1 MKKVLMLLLSA
12 LLICM
17 LAQNAFA
24 ADYDYRL
31 SFNETNWELIEIYH
45 TIEEGTVKFSK
56 DTMLLGKAPG
66 SYMMLFN
73 KEQLTD
79 AKIRFLFKY
88 ENLTADPNDNI
99 LDFCFRDSVP
109 DKPCWDYDD
118 ECYALRFCKHE
129 KGTKAFF
136 TTNKPG
142 IGNQF
147 TRNDKG
153 GYIIKDFIR
162 SYEMIEPG
170 KFYEFVIGAVNEN
183 GNVRLTLTIDGKEMI
198 NLLDISDK
206 KITEGGYLCI
216 TNMGRADIT
225 LKMAGVT
232 PKTTTTTR
240 TQTTTT
246 KKTDKTE
253 TKTTTTTDDTADT
266 TVEDTSETNDV
277 TESTILENGGQTTDV
292 SSSTDDTETGPTG
305 PGTLNTTIILLI
317 VVIVVLLL
325 AVAGAFAYIF
335 IFMKRSK
342 TQ

>member
-99 LDFCFRDSVP
+99 LDFYFRDSVP

-129 KGTKAFF
+129 KAPRHSLRQISPELAISLPETIKA
-136 TTNKPG
+136 
-142 IGNQF
+142 
-147 TRNDKG
+147 
-153 GYIIKDFIR
+153 
-162 SYEMIEPG
+162 
-170 KFYEFVIGAVNEN
+170 
-183 GNVRLTLTIDGKEMI
+183 
-198 NLLDISDK
+198 
-206 KITEGGYLCI
+206 
-216 TNMGRADIT
+216 
-225 LKMAGVT
+225 VT
-232 PKTTTTTR
+232 
-240 TQTTTT
+240 
-246 KKTDKTE
+246 
-253 TKTTTTTDDTADT
+253 
-266 TVEDTSETNDV
+266 
-277 TESTILENGGQTTDV
+277 
-292 SSSTDDTETGPTG
+292 
-305 PGTLNTTIILLI
+305 
-317 VVIVVLLL
+317 
-325 AVAGAFAYIF
+325 
-335 IFMKRSK
+335 
-342 TQ
+342 

>member
-99 LDFCFRDSVP
+99 LDFYFRDSVP

-142 IGNQF
+142 TGNQF

-253 TKTTTTTDDTADT
+253 TTTDNTADT

-292 SSSTDDTETGPTG
+292 SSSTDDTETGTTG